1 MNAISKLD
9 GILETSLYVED
20 LQRSTRFYQTLFG
33 LEVIDAG
40 ERLVALHIAHRQ
52 ILLLFK
58 KGLSAQLPLTPHDGA
73 GQLHL
78 AFAIPASELGEWEAW
93 LAQQGVPIE
102 QKRAWERGGTSL
114 YFRDPDR
121 HLLELATPGIWPRV
135 Y

>member
-1 MNAISKLD
+1 MPAIPKLD
-9 GILETSLYVED
+9 GVLETSLYVED
-20 LQRSTRFYQTLFG
+20 LQRSARFYQTIFG
-33 LEVIDAG
+33 FGFIDSG
-40 ERLVALHIAHRQ
+40 DRLVALHIAQRQ

-78 AFAIPASELGEWEAW
+78 AFAIPAAELPAWEAW
-93 LAQQGVPIE
+93 LAKRGVPIE
-102 QKRAWERGGTSL
+102 EKRAWERGGTSL
-114 YFRDPDR
+114 YFRDPDG